1 MKKAVFKKL
10 IKEALGD
17 KLKIAQSQCI
27 MEPNISDSVCNLLG
41 SRESQVLIDA
51 GAKINAIKNA
61 AKGSQRKFSP
71 NADEVR
77 YINQIISVAKRELGA
92 DNEDIKNFESGI
104 QDLMKIEDDIES
116 TMESLKEDF
125 AKYKLY

>member
-17 KLKIAQSQCI
+17 MLNVAQSQCI
-27 MEPNISDSVCNLLG
+27 MEPDISDSVCNLLG
-41 SRESQVLIDA
+41 SRESQALIDA

-61 AKGSQRKFSP
+61 VKGSQRKFSP
-71 NADEVR
+71 DEVR
-77 YINQIISVAKRELGA
+77 YISQIISVAKRELGA
-92 DNEDIKNFESGI
+92 DSEDVKNFESGI
-104 QDLMKIEDDIES
+104 QDLMKIEDDTES

>member
-17 KLKIAQSQCI
+17 MLNVAQSQCI
-27 MEPNISDSVCNLLG
+27 MEPDISDSVCNLLG
-41 SRESQVLIDA
+41 SRESQALIDA

-61 AKGSQRKFSP
+61 VKGSQRKFSP
-71 NADEVR
+71 DEVR
-77 YINQIISVAKRELGA
+77 YISQIISVAKREFGA
-92 DNEDIKNFESGI
+92 DSEDIKNFEAGI
-104 QDLMKIEDDIES
+104 QDLMKIEDDTES